1 MLVPGIPQSVRLM
14 RDGHT
19 GFRLWR
25 LRRLAA
31 AIFLALGTWPMIS
44 IGDSPSGGGE
54 ARGIPRVAKGQGRG

>member
-1 MLVPGIPQSVRLM
+1 MPIPDSNQLGQLPSDFLS
-14 RDGHT
+14 
-19 GFRLWR
+19 WE
-25 LRRLAA
+25 